1 MNWNHRV
8 MNCPSENGG
17 EDLYTFKEVYYT
29 DDKPHSY
36 SEPFMCG
43 DSVDELKEMVQR
55 LEKALGEPALHEKD
69 FEGAA

>member
-1 MNWNHRV
+1 
-8 MNCPSENGG
+8 
-17 EDLYTFKEVYYT
+17 LYTFKEVYYT

-43 DSVDELKEMVQR
+43 DSVDELKELLQR

-69 FEGAA
+69 FEGEA